1 MEKLKENFEM
11 NNTVQ
16 IPTKEAAV
24 RLAYRT
30 QRLVK
35 DPRAFFE
42 YLDCVTVRVE
52 SHNIRLLIQHQ
63 MLSSVIFPERI
74 ASISDIVMAAV

>member
-11 NNTVQ
+11 NITVQ

-30 QRLVK
+30 QRLAK

-52 SHNIRLLIQHQ
+52 SHNIRLLIQH
-63 MLSSVIFPERI
+63 
-74 ASISDIVMAAV
+74 